1 MKSLQLCVVIGLS
14 LCNNSLSSD
23 FPLHFHSQPLLGT
36 FSPSEA
42 STDFLLHSY
51 CERWVEI
58 FCRTPLC
65 GQFKQVRG
73 KKNLK

>member
-14 LCNNSLSSD
+14 LCNNSLSAD

-73 KKNLK
+73 KEKS